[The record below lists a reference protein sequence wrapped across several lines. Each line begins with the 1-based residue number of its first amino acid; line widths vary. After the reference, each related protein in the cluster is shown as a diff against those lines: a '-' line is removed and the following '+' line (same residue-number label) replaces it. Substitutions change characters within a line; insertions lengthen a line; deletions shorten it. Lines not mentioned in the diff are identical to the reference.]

1 MGRAEPALV
10 EIFLASPSDVGA
22 ERDIAERVISRL
34 DGIWKAHV
42 RLRTKRWEKA
52 HYQAIKGFQEAIG
65 AMTAFDVVIG
75 ILWKRIGSPLPPDLF
90 QRLDGSPYESGT
102 VFEIES
108 AIASCNAKQKPAV
121 YILKKTEE
129 VKFSAQTVDE
139 EKQQYQALLGW
150 WNRTFVDAK
159 GHYRRGYQTYET
171 LEEFED
177 KLGELL
183 EAHLRAQNLIPAGPA
198 WDIRAKGSPY
208 PGLIRY
214 GLEHAP
220 VYFGRSLTVT
230 EGLEEL
236 LKASDRDMPALFVVG
251 PSGSGKSSLVMA
263 GLVPQFSGR
272 GIPGV
277 DFWRLVLAEPAD
289 DLMGLIGTRLFTALP
304 EMAMGP
310 HGDARSFC
318 AIARSSTEAAVSW
331 IKWALERAGE
341 RLTAQT
347 GGGQKQA
354 GRLLLAF
361 DQLETILCSPDARQI
376 SALARALVEN
386 QVAWF
391 VATLRSDCYAKLQN
405 DSDLLVMRQRGVL
418 LDLPLPGPSEIS
430 DIIRGPARGADLVFE
445 SRDDVSL
452 ATVIRSAV
460 NGPDALALLQMTLKR
475 LFDARDGNTL
485 TYEAYEKMGGLEG
498 AIAAHADETFRLL
511 SPAAQA
517 KLDGLLR
524 SLVADIEDSGRLTIC
539 TPARRDVVTDA
550 ASRELVEKMMEA
562 RLLVGAGDSVRIAHE
577 ALLRRWRLAMK
588 SPALQPEAIRL
599 RRQIQPNCD
608 LWKKTALDSDL
619 LQQGTALAA
628 AERIARE
635 HPGAFPPELE
645 DYIRR
650 SSEQATRRETLEK
663 LRAQADARRAKL
675 RASIAFAMVA
685 VLAVISL
692 VALRLYVRAN
702 DNFVLAL
709 LAKAD
714 EFLVQNKPSHARFVA
729 ESIPENW
736 FSHLLPLT
744 GLWSDPEASI
754 RTATIAQIAGPAA
767 AVPLSS
773 IMGSSGATAVAAS
786 ADGQHLAAGFS
797 DGDIIVAAVNG
808 QGESKRLAGHSATI
822 RALQFSPDG
831 TQIVSASTDHSVR
844 IWNLTTGD
852 FKVFCLPALVDG
864 ISINGDR
871 TVALA
876 SEDGKVSLFN
886 IDSPDV
892 RKLFSEDH
900 KAAYAVAFSPDGS
913 LLASSGKDDAIFVR
927 RVSDGALLNRIE
939 TGRANLGSISFSPDA
954 ARIASASVLGPVDVW
969 DTFARSRGAE
979 IHVAAEKR
987 FAVRFSPDG
996 RFLAVASW
1004 DGTAQI
1010 VDGQSY
1016 GYIATIDGHDHW
1028 LNDLAFAAGSS
1039 RLITAAQSGA
1049 VRVWSTESLRPMFLT
1064 VQDDSEETL
1073 WGRYS
1078 PDGAKFA
1085 SGGRTGVARMYTVD
1099 PNGSFH
1105 PLCSVRHD
1113 GEVRSIAFS
1122 PNGREALSVGNR
1134 EGVAENVVKLWDT
1147 ADCRVI
1153 RDFPVG
1159 ADEVYAVAYDPSG
1172 QYIAWAHRSGAI
1184 ELTKLDGEWHT
1195 IRLPNL
1201 HGDTV
1206 FKLDF
1211 SPDGK
1216 LLASAG
1222 RDKRV
1227 LVWNVAQQTVSREF
1241 SGAHQ
1246 QRVTTVKFS
1255 PDGRMIASGGPEDHI
1270 YIWDLT
1276 RSEPLIKTLDVPGG
1290 SNELAFNQDGTV
1302 LAVGSDARRI
1312 SQWSVP
1318 GWKKIFQLNTL
1329 VGVRSVFGF
1338 HPKHGDLAF
1347 DGQNGLIRIL
1357 PRRAADPPRRAA
1369 AMLSG
1374 LDVHFDRLA
1383 AAPSPTVAIR
1393 SPKNVCSTGGVTASN

>member
-1 MGRAEPALV
+1 VGDRLGDPALV

-90 QRLDGSPYESGT
+90 QRPDGSAYESGT

-129 VKFSAQTVDE
+129 VKFGAQTVDE
-139 EKQQYQALLGW
+139 EKQQYHALQGW
-150 WNRTFVDAK
+150 WSRTFVDAQ

-177 KLGELL
+177 RLGELL
-183 EAHLRAQNLIPAGPA
+183 ETHLREQKLIPAGPA
-198 WDIRAKGSPY
+198 WDIRANGSPY

-214 GLEHAP
+214 GLEYAP

-230 EGLEEL
+230 EGMEEL
-236 LKASDRDMPALFVVG
+236 IKASEREMPALFVVG

-272 GIPGV
+272 GIPGL
-277 DFWRLVLAEPAD
+277 DFWRLALVEPAD
-289 DLMGLIGTRLFTALP
+289 DLMGLIATQLFNALP
-304 EMAMGP
+304 EMASGP

-318 AIARSSTEAAVSW
+318 AIARSSTEAAVGC

-341 RLTAQT
+341 RIRGQT
-347 GGGQKQA
+347 GGGQKQT
-354 GRLLLAF
+354 GRLLLVF

-386 QVAWF
+386 QAAWF
-391 VATLRSDCYAKLQN
+391 VATLRSDCYAELQN
-405 DSDLLVMRQRGVL
+405 DCDLFAMRQRGVL
-418 LDLPLPGPSEIS
+418 LDLPLPGASEIS
-430 DIIRGPARGADLVFE
+430 DIIKGPARGANLVFE
-445 SRDDVSL
+445 TREDVSL

-460 NGPDALALLQMTLKR
+460 SGPDALALLQMTLKR
-475 LFDARDGNTL
+475 LFDSRDGNTL

-498 AIAAHADETFRLL
+498 AIAAHADGTFALL
-511 SPAAQA
+511 SPAAQS

-550 ASRELVEKMMEA
+550 ASRELVERMMEA

-577 ALLRRWRLAMK
+577 ALLRRWRLAVK

-599 RRQIQPNCD
+599 RRQIQPNYE
-608 LWKKTALDSDL
+608 LWKKTGLDSDL

-628 AERIARE
+628 AERIAGE

-645 DYIRR
+645 DFIRR
-650 SSEQATRRETLEK
+650 SCERATRQETLEK
-663 LRAQADARRAKL
+663 LKAQADARRAKL

-685 VLAVISL
+685 VLAVISFAA
-692 VALRLYVRAN
+692 VRLYVRAN
-702 DNFVLAL
+702 ENFVLAL

-736 FSHLLPLT
+736 FSNLLVLT
-744 GLWSDPEASI
+744 GLWSEPEASI

-767 AVPLSS
+767 ALPLSS
-773 IMGSSGATAVAAS
+773 YMGKSGATAVAA
-786 ADGQHLAAGFS
+786 ADGQHFAAGFS
-797 DGDIIVAAVNG
+797 DGDIILAPVNG
-808 QGESKRLAGHSATI
+808 TGETKRLAGHSATI
-822 RALQFSPDG
+822 RALGFSPDG
-831 TQIVSASTDHSVR
+831 TQIVSASTDHSIR

-852 FKVFCLPALVDG
+852 FKVFCLPALVDS
-864 ISINGDR
+864 IAINGDR

-892 RKLFSEDH
+892 RNPFSEDH
-900 KAAYAVAFSPDGS
+900 KSAYAVTFSADGS
-913 LLASSGKDDAIFVR
+913 LLASSGKDGAIFVR

-939 TGRANLGSISFSPDA
+939 TGRANLVSVSFSPDA
-954 ARIASASVLGPVDVW
+954 ARLASASVLGPVDVW
-969 DTFARSRGAE
+969 ETFAAGSRGKQ
-979 IHVAAEKR
+979 IPVAAEKR

-1004 DGTAQI
+1004 DGTAQLI
-1010 VDGQSY
+1010 DGQSY
-1016 GYIATIDGHDHW
+1016 DYIATIDGHDHW
-1028 LNDLAFAAGSS
+1028 LNDLTFATGSS

-1049 VRVWSTESLRPMFLT
+1049 VRVWATERLRPMFFT
-1064 VQDDSEETL
+1064 VQDDNEETL

-1085 SGGRTGVARMYTVD
+1085 SGGRTGLARMYSVD
-1099 PNGSFH
+1099 ADGSLH

-1122 PNGREALSVGNR
+1122 PDGRQALSVGNR
-1134 EGVAENVVKLWDT
+1134 EGVADNVVRLWDA
-1147 ADCRVI
+1147 ADCRVV

-1159 ADEVYAVAYDPSG
+1159 ADEVYAVAYASSG
-1172 QYIAWAHRSGAI
+1172 EYIAWAHRSGVI
-1184 ELTKLDGEWHT
+1184 ELTKLDGEWRT
-1195 IRLPNL
+1195 IKLPNL

-1206 FKLDF
+1206 FKLDL

-1227 LVWNVAQQTVSREF
+1227 IIWNVAQKTVSREL

-1255 PDGRMIASGGPEDHI
+1255 PDGRLIASGGPEEHI
-1270 YIWDLT
+1270 YIWDLS

-1312 SQWSVP
+1312 SQWLVA
-1318 GWKKIFQLNTL
+1318 GWRKTFQLNTL

-1338 HPKHGDLAF
+1338 HPKRGDLAF
-1347 DGQNGLIRIL
+1347 DGENGLIRIL
-1357 PRRAADPPRRAA
+1357 PKRLADAPRRAVA
-1369 AMLSG
+1369 TLSG
-1374 LDVHFDRLA
+1374 LDVHFDRVA
-1383 AAPSPTVAIR
+1383 VAPAPDTAIS
-1393 SPKNVCSTGGVTASN
+1393 SPKNACSR